1 MMKKNILLTAL
12 LALAAVFAFADDGG
26 SYRPED
32 WSYGNIYVKEP
43 NDKIALEN
51 ELLVVEQEEP
61 ESLYY
66 DTKTKSYPESRGGGI
81 TALFDFKNTTN
92 ERVTVPC
99 AFPMVVSTKFAVKSD
114 GAVSHRIHIGNG
126 DFSDEKVLSL
136 ALQKK
141 MPARYSSGDWTNL
154 NTQKD
159 ELLELDKK
167 LSTLKAS
174 SYYSLLKR
182 IGLSESVF
190 NSLAIAQDGK
200 SVPVLTVGIETTV
213 EKDPEMTA
221 RVNERNKGEEIY
233 TLTLALHFYH
243 ELVFAPGA
251 RSFLRVKYDT
261 DTKKSI
267 YHLTYDYHVLYDI
280 STGGTWKGS
289 IKNFVVLTDSTME
302 AKNSSTQFD
311 VCSLGNFRARSGNAR
326 LGLYTSQ
333 NYKPGKDEY
342 FEFSAK
348 IDFFEMPNYISE
360 IKEERQPF
368 VTNIRASSE
377 LPGTFKMAGKYDK
390 RFGLSPNEDKNLRE
404 STYKAETSF
413 DGIPWNGWVEGANGD
428 GKGEW
433 IEFTLTSCALG
444 PFATNGLRRF
454 GGEREGIISN
464 DFYNDANE
472 KDFST
477 FLKTRWVGN
486 TWESNNRIKTMLLI
500 DSADKT
506 EATLQFA
513 DLFPEFYS
521 ELGNGEMIYLNAVRN
536 PLFLEKGTYR
546 LQIDSVYKGKKWDD
560 TVLGEVWFVPVS
572 DAAGEI
578 IFGDNSGFF
587 RNELT
592 AILQDYVSNYVSGL
606 EYVYLNRQ

>member
-1 MMKKNILLTAL
+1 MIKKNILLAAL
-12 LALAAVFAFADDGG
+12 LALAAAFAFADDGG

-51 ELLVVEQEEP
+51 ELLVVEQEG
-61 ESLYY
+61 
-66 DTKTKSYPESRGGGI
+66 KGI

-92 ERVTVPC
+92 ELVTVPC

-114 GAVSHRIHIGNG
+114 GEVSHRIPIGNG

-141 MPARYSSGDWTNL
+141 MPAKYSDGWTNL
-154 NTQKD
+154 NTKKE
-159 ELLELDKK
+159 ELLELDKR
-167 LSTLKAS
+167 LTTLKAS
-174 SYYSLLKR
+174 SYYSMLKR

-190 NSLAIAQDGK
+190 SSLAIEQDGK
-200 SVPVLTVGIETTV
+200 SVPVQTVGIETTV
-213 EKDPEMTA
+213 EKDKEKTEKA
-221 RVNERNKGEEIY
+221 RNGEEIY

-251 RSFLRVKYDT
+251 SSILRVKYDT
-261 DTKKSI
+261 DTEKHS
-267 YHLTYDYHVLYDI
+267 YHSTYDYHVLYDI

-289 IKNFVVLTDSTME
+289 IKNFVVLTDSGME
-302 AKNSSTQFD
+302 AKNSNTKFD
-311 VCSLGNFRARSGNAR
+311 VCSLGKFKTNSAR
-326 LGLYTSQ
+326 LYLYTSQ
-333 NYKPGKDEY
+333 DYKPEKGEY
-342 FEFSAK
+342 FDFSAE
-348 IDFFEMPNYISE
+348 IEWQEGPEYVSE

-368 VTNIRASSE
+368 VTNVRASSE
-377 LPGTFKMAGKYDK
+377 LPGAFKMAGKYNTWNG
-390 RFGLSPNEDKNLRE
+390 FSANEDKYLRE

-433 IEFTLTSCALG
+433 IEFTLTSNALG

-454 GGEREGIISN
+454 GGERNDTISN
-464 DFYNDANE
+464 DFHPGGAE
-472 KDFST
+472 EEDFST
-477 FLKTRWVGN
+477 FLKTRWVGS

-500 DSADKT
+500 DSEGKT
-506 EATLQFA
+506 ETTLQFA

-521 ELGNGEMIYLNAVRN
+521 ELGNGEMIYVNAVRN
-536 PLFLEKGTYR
+536 PLFLQKGTYR

-572 DAAGEI
+572 DEAAEI
-578 IFGDNSGFF
+578 IFGNNSGFF

-592 AILQDYVSNYVSGL
+592 SILQDYVSNYVSAL
-606 EYVYLNRQ
+606 EYEYSNRK